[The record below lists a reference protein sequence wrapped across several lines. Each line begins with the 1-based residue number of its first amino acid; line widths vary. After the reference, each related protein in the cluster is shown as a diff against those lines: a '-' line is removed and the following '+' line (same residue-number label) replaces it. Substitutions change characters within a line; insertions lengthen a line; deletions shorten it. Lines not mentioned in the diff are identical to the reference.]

1 MKYKYLNDYKAN
13 EFSTLFCLKK
23 EIPQNNLENISSE
36 EKLKNS
42 KISHQ
47 NFNKAFITGLNEI
60 INETNAT
67 NWNMICDDKFGISKI
82 QFSLIGENSKKQ
94 IKKENLKDTKTK
106 PGRKRKREDI
116 NSDLNTNENDF
127 HDKFSDDNLRKR
139 CKNLVLKN
147 VFKFINEKIR
157 EKYKNN
163 LGHGKFKKELK
174 NLSQKNKVNST
185 VTAEKSFLIKTLKDI
200 FSEDISSKYTDFPK
214 TFNKLLIE
222 SLIKDDNNEERKK
235 FFIKLFN
242 ISFLDC
248 LKYFRE
254 DKKAFIEE
262 LNGFTTISEIK
273 NMIISKNGVE
283 YFDIFIDYLQT
294 FEEKINTKKARKRRN
309 KIEDKIVVN

>member
-23 EIPQNNLENISSE
+23 EIPQNNLENISSDQ
-36 EKLKNS
+36 KLKNFS
-42 KISHQ
+42 RQ

-139 CKNLVLKN
+139 CKNLVLK
-147 VFKFINEKIR
+147 
-157 EKYKNN
+157 
-163 LGHGKFKKELK
+163 
-174 NLSQKNKVNST
+174 
-185 VTAEKSFLIKTLKDI
+185 EKSFLTKTLKDI

-214 TFNKLLIE
+214 SFNKLLIE

-262 LNGFTTISEIK
+262 LNGLTTISEIK
-273 NMIISKNGVE
+273 DMIMSKNGKE
-283 YFDIFIDYLQT
+283 YFDILIDYLQT
-294 FEEKINTKKARKRRN
+294 FEDKINTKKARKRRN